1 MLEGRHMKLVQVFNL
16 ETKEV
21 ITSIEETE
29 EGIIGITK
37 DGYQVRV
44 DGKDLKN
51 ENSLH
56 TETLA
61 KE

>member
-1 MLEGRHMKLVQVFNL
+1 MKLVQVFNL